1 MANWKNINGFTKY
14 SVSDDGRVRNDK
26 TGKILTPHPDSN
38 GYPSVGL
45 FREGKQFTRR
55 VHRLVAEAFIP
66 NPLNLHDI
74 NHKDGNKQNNHKL
87 NLEYCTRSYNMI
99 HSYRVLGQ
107 GARATVRNGVLCIE
121 TSEVYPTVEA
131 AAKAVGRSSMAIRKC
146 LYGWTRTAAGKH
158 WRDVYDC

>member
-1 MANWKNINGFTKY
+1 MATWKNINEFPQY
-14 SVSDDGRVRNDK
+14 SVSDDGRVRNNK
-26 TGKILTPHPDSN
+26 TGKILTQNPDTN
-38 GYPSVGL
+38 GYLSVGL
-45 FREGKQFTRR
+45 CRDGKQTTKR

-74 NHKDGNKQNNHKL
+74 NHKDGNKNNNHKL

-99 HSYRVLGQ
+99 HSYRVLGN
-107 GARATVRNGVLCIE
+107 GTRATVRNGVLCIE

-146 LYGWTRTAAGKH
+146 LYGRTKTAAGKH